1 MNTDFLANKIDN
13 AMRNVLGNERV
24 ARVGLK
30 SLIIP
35 ALLVVAAMSFSGC
48 AGDYYAVG
56 YGPAYYV
63 PDYGPFYVDYG
74 YADYPYWGPGP
85 YYAGEIIVGGV
96 HHRSHYGGHH
106 FVHEWRG
113 SPHGGVRGVS
123 RAPGGNPVHIAPA
136 DGGRRP

>member
-1 MNTDFLANKIDN
+1 MNTDFLATKIDN
-13 AMRNVLGNERV
+13 AMGNGLGHERV

-48 AGDYYAVG
+48 AGDYYVAG
-56 YGPAYYV
+56 YGPAYYA
-63 PDYGPFYVDYG
+63 PDYGPYYADYG

-96 HHRSHYGGHH
+96 HHRGYYGGHH

-113 SPHGGVRGVS
+113 GPHGGG
-123 RAPGGNPVHIAPA
+123 H
-136 DGGRRP
+136 RP